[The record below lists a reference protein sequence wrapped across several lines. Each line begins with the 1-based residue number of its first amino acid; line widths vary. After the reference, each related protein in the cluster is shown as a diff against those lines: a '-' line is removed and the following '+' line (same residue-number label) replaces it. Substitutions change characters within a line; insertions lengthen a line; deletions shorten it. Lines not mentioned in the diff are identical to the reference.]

1 MTARTLM
8 SATAVALATFAM
20 LPVARAQTEAYPS
33 RALRVVVPAG
43 PGTSPDILMRSIAL
57 HLAPRLGQQVVV
69 VNQPGGAGN
78 IGHTTVAKSAPD
90 GYTLLVTTDALSIND
105 TLFPNQ
111 TMRSADFT
119 PVIQAVDHHSREGAP
134 GEVEGAD

>member
-43 PGTSPDILMRSIAL
+43 PER
-57 HLAPRLGQQVVV
+57 AP
-69 VNQPGGAGN
+69 
-78 IGHTTVAKSAPD
+78 T
-90 GYTLLVTTDALSIND
+90 Y
-105 TLFPNQ
+105 
-111 TMRSADFT
+111 
-119 PVIQAVDHHSREGAP
+119 
-134 GEVEGAD
+134 